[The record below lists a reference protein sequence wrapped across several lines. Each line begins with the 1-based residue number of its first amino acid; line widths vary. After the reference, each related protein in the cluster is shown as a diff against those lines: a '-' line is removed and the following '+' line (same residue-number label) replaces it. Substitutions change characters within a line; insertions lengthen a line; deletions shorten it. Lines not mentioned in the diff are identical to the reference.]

1 MMLKGKILKSLL
13 IAALTC
19 FSWQTSMGQ
28 KTFTLEDL
36 NYGGTNFYN
45 MRVQTRYTN
54 WWGDEL
60 IKGDVEACYLVNK
73 QTGKEQVLFELKDV
87 NALLDGDKSHQVH
100 HLMSCTFPYSNKTLA
115 YIVTG
120 KQHLLYD
127 WAKKKI
133 EWIQNKETTDVQSWN
148 AQSLST
154 AYILNNNLFVSDKK
168 GNKTQL
174 TTDGS
179 SDIVYGK
186 AVHRDEFGI
195 YKGLFWSNNGEQLAF
210 YRMDQS
216 MVETYPQVNVFTPI
230 ATLEP
235 EKYPMAGRTSHKVTV
250 GIYNASTGKTIYLA
264 VGDPTNRYFTNIQW
278 SPDNKILYLIELNR
292 KQTKMQLDAYDVATG
307 KKIKTLYTEE
317 SNKYVHPVT
326 PITFL
331 PWNKNQFILQSEKD
345 GYNHLYLF
353 NTNGELQRQI
363 TSGKWVVLDLMG
375 FNSSKKCAYILSTEC
390 NPIQNNIFA
399 VDIASGKRTLLD
411 NGKGCHANTYGENN
425 KHRLAVSESGK
436 WIIDNYSEPQ
446 VPRNINIINTENK
459 KTLTWFTAPNP
470 WKGYTVPEFTSG
482 SIKAADNQTD
492 LYYRMV
498 KPTNFDPNKKYPTII
513 YVYGGPGVRNV
524 EARWNYSS
532 RGWETYMA
540 QKGYLLFILDNRG
553 SSDRGLEFE
562 QATFHKLGVEEMKD
576 QMKGVDFLTSLPY
589 VDKNRIGVHGWS
601 FGGFMTTNLI
611 TTYPEVFKVGV
622 AGGPVINWE
631 WYEVMYGERYMGT
644 PQDNKEG
651 YNNSNLLNKAKNLKG
666 KLQIIIGMN
675 DPVVVPQHAE
685 NFLKSCID
693 AGTQPDFFIYP
704 GEGHNMRGHSSVHL
718 HERITQYFEDY
729 LKPLKAKE

>member
-1 MMLKGKILKSLL
+1 MLKGKILKSLL

-73 QTGKEQVLFELKDV
+73 QTGKEQVLFDLKDV
-87 NALLDGDKSHQVH
+87 NALLDSDKSHQVH

-195 YKGLFWSNNGEQLAF
+195 YKGLFWSNDGEQLAF

-292 KQTKMQLDAYDVATG
+292 KQTKMQLGAYDVATG

-353 NTNGELQRQI
+353 NTNGELQHQI

>member
-1 MMLKGKILKSLL
+1 MLKGKIFKSLL

-60 IKGDVEACYLVNK
+60 IKGDVEACYVVNK

-87 NALLDGDKSHQVH
+87 NALLDSNKSHQVN

-127 WAKKKI
+127 WVKKKI

-195 YKGLFWSNNGEQLAF
+195 YKGLFWSNDGEQLAF

-235 EKYPMAGRTSHKVTV
+235 DKYPMAGRTSHKVTV

-292 KQTKMQLDAYDVATG
+292 KQTKMQLDADDAATG

-375 FNSSKKCAYILSTEC
+375 FNSSKKCTYILSTEC

-425 KHRLAVSESGK
+425 KHRLAVSGSGK

-446 VPRNINIINTENK
+446 IPRNINIINTDNK

-498 KPTNFDPNKKYPTII
+498 KPTNFDLNKKYPTII

-589 VDKNRIGVHGWS
+589 VDKNRIGIHGWS

>member
-1 MMLKGKILKSLL
+1 MLKGKILKSLL

-87 NALLDGDKSHQVH
+87 NALLDSDKSHQVH

-195 YKGLFWSNNGEQLAF
+195 YKGLFWSNDGEQLAF

-292 KQTKMQLDAYDVATG
+292 KQTKMQLDAYDAVTG

-411 NGKGCHANTYGENN
+411 NGKGCHANTYGENG

-470 WKGYTVPEFTSG
+470 WKGYTIPEFTSG

-589 VDKNRIGVHGWS
+589 VDKNRIGIHGWS

-651 YNNSNLLNKAKNLKG
+651 YNNSNLLNKAKNLKS
-666 KLQIIIGMN
+666 KLQIITGMN
-675 DPVVVPQHAE
+675 DPIVVPQHAE

-729 LKPLKAKE
+729 LKPLKAKQ

>member
-1 MMLKGKILKSLL
+1 MLKGKIFKSLL

-60 IKGDVEACYLVNK
+60 IKGDVEACYVVNK

-87 NALLDGDKSHQVH
+87 NALLDSDKSHQVN

-127 WAKKKI
+127 WVKKKI

-195 YKGLFWSNNGEQLAF
+195 YKGLFWSNDGEQLAF

-235 EKYPMAGRTSHKVTV
+235 DKYPMAGRTSHKVTV

-292 KQTKMQLDAYDVATG
+292 KQTKMQLDAYDAVTG

-375 FNSSKKCAYILSTEC
+375 FNSNKKCAYILSTEC

-425 KHRLAVSESGK
+425 KHRLAVSGSGK

-470 WKGYTVPEFTSG
+470 WKGYTVPEFISG

-576 QMKGVDFLTSLPY
+576 QMKGIDFLTSLPY
-589 VDKNRIGVHGWS
+589 VDKNRIGIHGWS

>member
-1 MMLKGKILKSLL
+1 MLKGKIFKSLL

-60 IKGDVEACYLVNK
+60 IKGDVEACYVVNK

-87 NALLDGDKSHQVH
+87 NALLDSNKSHQVN

-127 WAKKKI
+127 WVKKKI

-195 YKGLFWSNNGEQLAF
+195 YKGLFWSNDGEQLAF

-235 EKYPMAGRTSHKVTV
+235 DKYPMAGRTSHKVTV

-292 KQTKMQLDAYDVATG
+292 KQTKMQLDAYDAVTG

-375 FNSSKKCAYILSTEC
+375 FNSNKKCAYILSTEC

-425 KHRLAVSESGK
+425 KHRLAVSGSGK

-482 SIKAADNQTD
+482 SIKAADDQTD

-576 QMKGVDFLTSLPY
+576 QMKGIDFLTSLPY
-589 VDKNRIGVHGWS
+589 VDKNRIGIHGWS

>member
-1 MMLKGKILKSLL
+1 MLKGKILKSLL

-73 QTGKEQVLFELKDV
+73 QTGKEQVLFDLKDV
-87 NALLDGDKSHQVH
+87 NALLDSDKSHQVH

-195 YKGLFWSNNGEQLAF
+195 YKGLFWSNDGEQLAF

-292 KQTKMQLDAYDVATG
+292 KQTKMQLGAYDVATG

-666 KLQIIIGMN
+666 KLQIITGMN

-729 LKPLKAKE
+729 LKPLKSKE

>member
-1 MMLKGKILKSLL
+1 MLKGKIFKSLL

-60 IKGDVEACYLVNK
+60 IKGDVEACYVVNK

-87 NALLDGDKSHQVH
+87 NALLDSNKSHQVN

-127 WAKKKI
+127 WVKKKI

-195 YKGLFWSNNGEQLAF
+195 YKGLFWSNDGEQLAF

-235 EKYPMAGRTSHKVTV
+235 DKYPMAGRTSHKVTV

-292 KQTKMQLDAYDVATG
+292 KQTKMQLDAYDAVTG

-375 FNSSKKCAYILSTEC
+375 FNSNKKCAYILSTEC

-425 KHRLAVSESGK
+425 KHRLAVSGSGK

-470 WKGYTVPEFTSG
+470 WKGYTVPEFISG

-576 QMKGVDFLTSLPY
+576 QMKGIDFLTSLPY

-666 KLQIIIGMN
+666 KLQIITGMN

>member
-1 MMLKGKILKSLL
+1 MLKGKIFKSLL

-60 IKGDVEACYLVNK
+60 IKGDVEACYVVNK

-87 NALLDGDKSHQVH
+87 NALLDSDRSHQVN

-127 WAKKKI
+127 WTKKKI

-195 YKGLFWSNNGEQLAF
+195 YKGLFWSNDGEQLAF

-250 GIYNASTGKTIYLA
+250 GIYNASTGTTIYLA

-292 KQTKMQLDAYDVATG
+292 KQTKMQLDAYDAVTG

-589 VDKNRIGVHGWS
+589 VDKNRIGIHGWS

>member
-1 MMLKGKILKSLL
+1 MLKGKILKSLL

-60 IKGDVEACYLVNK
+60 IKGDVEACYIVNK

-87 NALLDGDKSHQVH
+87 NALLDSNKSHQVN

-120 KQHLLYD
+120 KQHLLYN
-127 WAKKKI
+127 WVKKKI

-186 AVHRDEFGI
+186 TVHRDEFGI
-195 YKGLFWSNNGEQLAF
+195 YKGLFWSNDGELLAF

-235 EKYPMAGRTSHKVTV
+235 DKYPMAGRTSHKVTV

-292 KQTKMQLDAYDVATG
+292 KQTKMQLDAYDAATG

-425 KHRLAVSESGK
+425 KHRLAVSGSGK

-622 AGGPVINWE
+622 AGGPVVNWE

>member
-1 MMLKGKILKSLL
+1 
-13 IAALTC
+13 
-19 FSWQTSMGQ
+19 
-28 KTFTLEDL
+28 
-36 NYGGTNFYN
+36 
-45 MRVQTRYTN
+45 
-54 WWGDEL
+54 
-60 IKGDVEACYLVNK
+60 
-73 QTGKEQVLFELKDV
+73 
-87 NALLDGDKSHQVH
+87 
-100 HLMSCTFPYSNKTLA
+100 
-115 YIVTG
+115 
-120 KQHLLYD
+120 
-127 WAKKKI
+127 
-133 EWIQNKETTDVQSWN
+133 
-148 AQSLST
+148 
-154 AYILNNNLFVSDKK
+154 
-168 GNKTQL
+168 
-174 TTDGS
+174 
-179 SDIVYGK
+179 
-186 AVHRDEFGI
+186 
-195 YKGLFWSNNGEQLAF
+195 
-210 YRMDQS
+210 MDQS
-216 MVETYPQVNVFTPI
+216 MVESYPQVNVFTPI

-235 EKYPMAGRTSHKVTV
+235 DKYPMAGRTSHKVTV

-292 KQTKMQLDAYDVATG
+292 KQTKMQLDAYDAATG

-411 NGKGCHANTYGENN
+411 NGKGCHANTYGENG

-436 WIIDNYSEPQ
+436 WIIDNYSEPK

-470 WKGYTVPEFTSG
+470 WKGYTIPEFTSG

-611 TTYPEVFKVGV
+611 TTHPEVFKVGV

-666 KLQIIIGMN
+666 KLQIITGMN
-675 DPVVVPQHAE
+675 DPIVVPQHAE

-729 LKPLKAKE
+729 LKPLKAK

>member
-1 MMLKGKILKSLL
+1 MLKGKIFKSLL

-87 NALLDGDKSHQVH
+87 NALLDSDKSHQVH

-195 YKGLFWSNNGEQLAF
+195 YKGLFWSNDGEQLAF

-292 KQTKMQLDAYDVATG
+292 KQTKMQLDAYDTATG

-411 NGKGCHANTYGENN
+411 NGKGCHANTYGENG

-576 QMKGVDFLTSLPY
+576 QMKGIDFLTSLPY
-589 VDKNRIGVHGWS
+589 VDKNRIGIHGWS

-729 LKPLKAKE
+729 LKPLKTKE

>member
-1 MMLKGKILKSLL
+1 MLKGKIFKSLL

-60 IKGDVEACYLVNK
+60 IKGDVEACYVVNK

-87 NALLDGDKSHQVH
+87 NALLDSNKSHQVN

-127 WAKKKI
+127 WVKKKI

-195 YKGLFWSNNGEQLAF
+195 YKGLFWSNDGEQLAF

-235 EKYPMAGRTSHKVTV
+235 DKYPMAGRTSHKVTV

-292 KQTKMQLDAYDVATG
+292 KQTKMQLDAYDAVTG

-375 FNSSKKCAYILSTEC
+375 FNSNKKCAYILSTEC

-425 KHRLAVSESGK
+425 KHRLAVSGSGK

-470 WKGYTVPEFTSG
+470 WKGYTVPEFISG

-589 VDKNRIGVHGWS
+589 VDKNRIGIHGWS

>member
-1 MMLKGKILKSLL
+1 MLKGKIFKSLL

-60 IKGDVEACYLVNK
+60 IKGDVEACYVVNK

-87 NALLDGDKSHQVH
+87 NALLDSNKSHQVN

-127 WAKKKI
+127 WVKKKI

-195 YKGLFWSNNGEQLAF
+195 YKGLFWSNDGEQLAF

-235 EKYPMAGRTSHKVTV
+235 DKYPMAGRTSHKVTV

-292 KQTKMQLDAYDVATG
+292 KQTKMQLDAYDAVTG

-375 FNSSKKCAYILSTEC
+375 FNSNKKCAYILSTEC

-425 KHRLAVSESGK
+425 KHRLAVSGSGK

-482 SIKAADNQTD
+482 SIKAADDQTD

-611 TTYPEVFKVGV
+611 TTHPEVFKVGV

>member
-1 MMLKGKILKSLL
+1 MLKGKIFKSLL

-60 IKGDVEACYLVNK
+60 IKGDVEACYVVNK

-87 NALLDGDKSHQVH
+87 NALLDSNKSHQVN

-127 WAKKKI
+127 WVKKKI

-195 YKGLFWSNNGEQLAF
+195 YKGLFWSNDGEQLAF

-235 EKYPMAGRTSHKVTV
+235 DKYPMAGRTSHKVTV

-292 KQTKMQLDAYDVATG
+292 KQTKMQLDAYDAVTG

-375 FNSSKKCAYILSTEC
+375 FNSNKKCAYILSTEC

-425 KHRLAVSESGK
+425 KHRLAVSGSGK

-470 WKGYTVPEFTSG
+470 WKGYTVPEFISG

-576 QMKGVDFLTSLPY
+576 QMKGIDFLTSLPY
-589 VDKNRIGVHGWS
+589 VDKNRIGIHGWS

>member
-1 MMLKGKILKSLL
+1 MLKGKILKSLL

-120 KQHLLYD
+120 KQHLLYN

-195 YKGLFWSNNGEQLAF
+195 YKGLFWSNDGEQLAF

-235 EKYPMAGRTSHKVTV
+235 DKYPMAGRTSHKVTV

-292 KQTKMQLDAYDVATG
+292 KQTKMQLDAYDAVTG

-375 FNSSKKCAYILSTEC
+375 FNSNKKCAYILSTEC

-425 KHRLAVSESGK
+425 KHRLAVSGSGK

-470 WKGYTVPEFTSG
+470 WKGYTVPEFISG

-576 QMKGVDFLTSLPY
+576 QMKGIDFLTSLPY
-589 VDKNRIGVHGWS
+589 VDKNRIGIHGWS

>member
-1 MMLKGKILKSLL
+1 MLKGKILKSLL

-120 KQHLLYD
+120 KQHLLYN

-195 YKGLFWSNNGEQLAF
+195 YKGLFWSNDGEQLAF

-470 WKGYTVPEFTSG
+470 WKGYTIPEFTSG

-666 KLQIIIGMN
+666 KLQIITGMN

>member
-1 MMLKGKILKSLL
+1 M
-13 IAALTC
+13 
-19 FSWQTSMGQ
+19 
-28 KTFTLEDL
+28 
-36 NYGGTNFYN
+36 
-45 MRVQTRYTN
+45 
-54 WWGDEL
+54 
-60 IKGDVEACYLVNK
+60 
-73 QTGKEQVLFELKDV
+73 KDV
-87 NALLDGDKSHQVH
+87 NALLDSDKSHQVH

-186 AVHRDEFGI
+186 TVHRDEFGI
-195 YKGLFWSNNGEQLAF
+195 YKGLFWSNDGEQLAF

-216 MVETYPQVNVFTPI
+216 MVESYPQVNVFTPI

-235 EKYPMAGRTSHKVTV
+235 DKYPMAGRTSHKVTV

-292 KQTKMQLDAYDVATG
+292 KQTKMQLDAYDAATG

-411 NGKGCHANTYGENN
+411 NG
-425 KHRLAVSESGK
+425 
-436 WIIDNYSEPQ
+436 
-446 VPRNINIINTENK
+446 
-459 KTLTWFTAPNP
+459 
-470 WKGYTVPEFTSG
+470 
-482 SIKAADNQTD
+482 
-492 LYYRMV
+492 
-498 KPTNFDPNKKYPTII
+498 
-513 YVYGGPGVRNV
+513 
-524 EARWNYSS
+524 
-532 RGWETYMA
+532 
-540 QKGYLLFILDNRG
+540 
-553 SSDRGLEFE
+553 
-562 QATFHKLGVEEMKD
+562 
-576 QMKGVDFLTSLPY
+576 
-589 VDKNRIGVHGWS
+589 
-601 FGGFMTTNLI
+601 
-611 TTYPEVFKVGV
+611 
-622 AGGPVINWE
+622 
-631 WYEVMYGERYMGT
+631 
-644 PQDNKEG
+644 
-651 YNNSNLLNKAKNLKG
+651 
-666 KLQIIIGMN
+666 
-675 DPVVVPQHAE
+675 
-685 NFLKSCID
+685 
-693 AGTQPDFFIYP
+693 
-704 GEGHNMRGHSSVHL
+704 
-718 HERITQYFEDY
+718 
-729 LKPLKAKE
+729 

>member
-1 MMLKGKILKSLL
+1 MLKGKILKSLL

-498 KPTNFDPNKKYPTII
+498 KPTNFDPTKQYPTII

-666 KLQIIIGMN
+666 KLQIITGMN

>member
-1 MMLKGKILKSLL
+1 MLKGKILKSLL

>member
-1 MMLKGKILKSLL
+1 MLKGKILKSLL

-87 NALLDGDKSHQVH
+87 NALLDSDKSHQVH

-195 YKGLFWSNNGEQLAF
+195 YKGLFWSNDGEQLAF

-235 EKYPMAGRTSHKVTV
+235 DKYPMAGRTSHKVTV

-292 KQTKMQLDAYDVATG
+292 KQTKMQLDAYDAVTG

-331 PWNKNQFILQSEKD
+331 PWNKNQLILQSEKD

-375 FNSSKKCAYILSTEC
+375 FNSNKKCAYILSTEC

-425 KHRLAVSESGK
+425 KHRLAVSGSGK

>member
-1 MMLKGKILKSLL
+1 MLKGNIFKSLL

-60 IKGDVEACYLVNK
+60 IKGDVEACYIVNK
-73 QTGKEQVLFELKDV
+73 QTGKEQVLFTLKDV
-87 NALLDGDKSHQVH
+87 NALLDNNKSHQVH
-100 HLMSCTFPYSNKTLA
+100 HLMSCTFPYSKKTLV
-115 YIVTG
+115 YIITG

-127 WAKKKI
+127 WKKKKI
-133 EWIQNKETTDVQSWN
+133 EWIQNKETTDIQSWN
-148 AQSLST
+148 AQSAST

-195 YKGLFWSNNGEQLAF
+195 YKGLFWSNDGEQLAF

-235 EKYPMAGRTSHKVTV
+235 DKYPMAGRKSHKVTI
-250 GIYNASTGKTIYLA
+250 GIYNVSTGKTIYLA
-264 VGDPTNRYFTNIQW
+264 VGDPTDRYFTNITW

-292 KQTKMQLDAYDVATG
+292 KQTKMQLDAYDAITG
-307 KKIKTLYTEE
+307 TKIKTLYTEE

-411 NGKGCHANTYGENN
+411 NGKGCHANTYGENG

-436 WIIDNYSEPQ
+436 WIVDNYSEPQ
-446 VPRNINIINTENK
+446 VPRNINIINTESK

-498 KPTNFDPNKKYPTII
+498 KPTNFDPNKQYPTII

-589 VDKNRIGVHGWS
+589 VDKSRIGVHGWS

-611 TTYPEVFKVGV
+611 TTHPEVFKVGV

-666 KLQIIIGMN
+666 KLQIITGMN
-675 DPVVVPQHAE
+675 DPIVVPQHAE

-729 LKPLKAKE
+729 LKPLKDKE

>member
-1 MMLKGKILKSLL
+1 
-13 IAALTC
+13 
-19 FSWQTSMGQ
+19 MGQ

-60 IKGDVEACYLVNK
+60 IKGDVEACYVVNK

-87 NALLDGDKSHQVH
+87 NVLLDSDKSHQVN

-168 GNKTQL
+168 GNKAQL

-195 YKGLFWSNNGEQLAF
+195 YKGLFWSNDGKLLAF

-235 EKYPMAGRTSHKVTV
+235 DKYPMAGRTSHKVTV

-292 KQTKMQLDAYDVATG
+292 KQTKMQLDAYDAVTG

-331 PWNKNQFILQSEKD
+331 PWNKNQLILQSEKD

-375 FNSSKKCAYILSTEC
+375 FNSNKKCAYILSTEC

-425 KHRLAVSESGK
+425 KHRLAVSGSGK

-589 VDKNRIGVHGWS
+589 VDKNRIGIHGWS

>member
-1 MMLKGKILKSLL
+1 MLKGKIFKSLL

-60 IKGDVEACYLVNK
+60 IKGDVEACYVVNK

-87 NALLDGDKSHQVH
+87 NALLDSDKSHKVN

-127 WAKKKI
+127 WTKKKI

-195 YKGLFWSNNGEQLAF
+195 YKGLFWSNDGEQLAF

-292 KQTKMQLDAYDVATG
+292 KQTKMQLDAYDTATG

-375 FNSSKKCAYILSTEC
+375 FNSNKKCAYILSTEC

-666 KLQIIIGMN
+666 KLQIITGMN

-729 LKPLKAKE
+729 LKPLKAKQ

>member
-1 MMLKGKILKSLL
+1 MLKGKILKSLL

-73 QTGKEQVLFELKDV
+73 QTGKEQVLFGLKDV
-87 NALLDGDKSHQVH
+87 NALLDSDKSHQVH

-195 YKGLFWSNNGEQLAF
+195 YKGLFWSNDGEQLAF

-292 KQTKMQLDAYDVATG
+292 KQTKMQLGAYDVATG

-666 KLQIIIGMN
+666 KLQIITGMN

-729 LKPLKAKE
+729 LKPLKSKE

>member
-1 MMLKGKILKSLL
+1 MLKGKILKSLL

-87 NALLDGDKSHQVH
+87 NALLDSDKSHQVH

-195 YKGLFWSNNGEQLAF
+195 YKGLFWSNDGEQLAF

-292 KQTKMQLDAYDVATG
+292 KQTKMQLDAYDTATG

-589 VDKNRIGVHGWS
+589 VDKNRIGIHGWS

>member
-1 MMLKGKILKSLL
+1 MLKGKIFKSLL

-60 IKGDVEACYLVNK
+60 IKGDVEACYVVNK

-87 NALLDGDKSHQVH
+87 NALLDSNKSHQVN

-127 WAKKKI
+127 WVKKKI

-195 YKGLFWSNNGEQLAF
+195 YKGLFWSNDGEQLAF

-235 EKYPMAGRTSHKVTV
+235 DKYPMAGRTSHKVTV

-292 KQTKMQLDAYDVATG
+292 KQTKMQLDAYDAVTG

-375 FNSSKKCAYILSTEC
+375 FNSNKKCAYILSTEC

-425 KHRLAVSESGK
+425 KHRLAVSGSGK

-470 WKGYTVPEFTSG
+470 WKGYTVPEFISG

-666 KLQIIIGMN
+666 KLQIITGMN

>member
-1 MMLKGKILKSLL
+1 MLKGKIFKSLL

-60 IKGDVEACYLVNK
+60 IKGDVEACYVVNK

-87 NALLDGDKSHQVH
+87 NALLDSNKSHQVN

-127 WAKKKI
+127 WVKKKI

-195 YKGLFWSNNGEQLAF
+195 YKGLFWSNDGEQLAF

-235 EKYPMAGRTSHKVTV
+235 DKYPMAGRTSHKVTV

-292 KQTKMQLDAYDVATG
+292 KQTKMQLDAYDAVTG

-375 FNSSKKCAYILSTEC
+375 FNSNKKCAYILSTEC

-425 KHRLAVSESGK
+425 KHRLAVSGSGK

-470 WKGYTVPEFTSG
+470 WKGYTVPEFISG

-576 QMKGVDFLTSLPY
+576 QMKGIDFLTSLPY
-589 VDKNRIGVHGWS
+589 VDKNRIGIHGWS

-675 DPVVVPQHAE
+675 DPVVVPQHTE

>member
-1 MMLKGKILKSLL
+1 MLKGKILKSLL

-120 KQHLLYD
+120 KQHLLYN

-195 YKGLFWSNNGEQLAF
+195 YKGLFWSNDGEQLAF

-292 KQTKMQLDAYDVATG
+292 KQTKMQLDAYDAVTG

-331 PWNKNQFILQSEKD
+331 PWNKNQLILQSEKD

-375 FNSSKKCAYILSTEC
+375 FNSNKKCAYILSTEC

-425 KHRLAVSESGK
+425 KHRLAVSGSGK

-666 KLQIIIGMN
+666 KLQIITGMN

>member
-1 MMLKGKILKSLL
+1 MLKGKIFKSLL

-60 IKGDVEACYLVNK
+60 IKGDVEACYVVNK

-87 NALLDGDKSHQVH
+87 NALLDSNKSHQVN

-127 WAKKKI
+127 WVKKKI

-195 YKGLFWSNNGEQLAF
+195 YKGLFWSNDGEQLAF

-235 EKYPMAGRTSHKVTV
+235 DKYPMAGRTSHKVTV

-292 KQTKMQLDAYDVATG
+292 KQTKMQLDAYDAVTG

-375 FNSSKKCAYILSTEC
+375 FNSNKKCAYILSTEC

-425 KHRLAVSESGK
+425 KHRLAVSGSGK

-470 WKGYTVPEFTSG
+470 WKGYTVPEFISG

-562 QATFHKLGVEEMKD
+562 QATFHKLGIEEMKD

-589 VDKNRIGVHGWS
+589 VDKNRIGIHGWS

>member
-1 MMLKGKILKSLL
+1 MLKGKILKSLL

-120 KQHLLYD
+120 KQHLLYN

-195 YKGLFWSNNGEQLAF
+195 YKGLFWSNDGEQLAF

-292 KQTKMQLDAYDVATG
+292 KQTKMQLDAYDAATG

-459 KTLTWFTAPNP
+459 KTLTWFIAPNP

-666 KLQIIIGMN
+666 KLQIITGMN

>member
-1 MMLKGKILKSLL
+1 MLKGKIFKSLL

-60 IKGDVEACYLVNK
+60 IKGDVEACYVVNK

-87 NALLDGDKSHQVH
+87 NALLDSNKSHQVN

-127 WAKKKI
+127 WVKKKI

-154 AYILNNNLFVSDKK
+154 ACILNNNLFVSDKK

-186 AVHRDEFGI
+186 TVHRDEFGI
-195 YKGLFWSNNGEQLAF
+195 YKGLFWSNDGEQLAF

-235 EKYPMAGRTSHKVTV
+235 DKYPMAGRTSHKVTV

-589 VDKNRIGVHGWS
+589 VDKNRIGIHGWS

>member
-1 MMLKGKILKSLL
+1 MLKGKIFKSLL

-60 IKGDVEACYLVNK
+60 IKGDVEACYVVNK

-87 NALLDGDKSHQVH
+87 NALLDSDKSHQVN

-127 WAKKKI
+127 WTKKKI

-195 YKGLFWSNNGEQLAF
+195 YKGLFWSNDGEQLAF

-292 KQTKMQLDAYDVATG
+292 KQTKMQLDAYDATTG

-540 QKGYLLFILDNRG
+540 QKGYLLFVLDNRG

-562 QATFHKLGVEEMKD
+562 QVTFHKLGVEEMKD

-666 KLQIIIGMN
+666 KLQIITGMN

-729 LKPLKAKE
+729 LKPLKAKQ

>member
-1 MMLKGKILKSLL
+1 MLKGKIFKSLL

-60 IKGDVEACYLVNK
+60 IKGDVEACYVVNK

-87 NALLDGDKSHQVH
+87 NALLDSNKSHQVN

-127 WAKKKI
+127 WVKKKI

-195 YKGLFWSNNGEQLAF
+195 YKGLFWSNDGEQLAF

-235 EKYPMAGRTSHKVTV
+235 DKYPMAGRTSHKVTV

-292 KQTKMQLDAYDVATG
+292 KQTKMQLDAYDAVTG

-375 FNSSKKCAYILSTEC
+375 FNSNKKCAYILSTEC

-425 KHRLAVSESGK
+425 KHRLAVSGSGK

-482 SIKAADNQTD
+482 SIKAADDQTD

-576 QMKGVDFLTSLPY
+576 QMKGIDFLTSLPY
-589 VDKNRIGVHGWS
+589 VDKNRIGIHGWS

-611 TTYPEVFKVGV
+611 TTHPEVFKVGV

-666 KLQIIIGMN
+666 KLQIITGMN
-675 DPVVVPQHAE
+675 DPIVVPQHAE

>member
-1 MMLKGKILKSLL
+1 MLKGKILKSLL

-87 NALLDGDKSHQVH
+87 NALLDSDKSHQVH

-127 WAKKKI
+127 WTKKKI

-195 YKGLFWSNNGEQLAF
+195 YKGLFWSNDGEQLAF

-235 EKYPMAGRTSHKVTV
+235 DKYPMAGRTSHKVTV

-292 KQTKMQLDAYDVATG
+292 KQTKMQLDAYNAATG

-399 VDIASGKRTLLD
+399 VDITSGKRTLLD

-425 KHRLAVSESGK
+425 KHRLAVSGSGK

-666 KLQIIIGMN
+666 KLQIITGMN

>member
-1 MMLKGKILKSLL
+1 MFKGKIFKSLL

-36 NYGGTNFYN
+36 NFGGTNFYN

-60 IKGDVEACYLVNK
+60 IKGDVEACYIVNK

-87 NALLDGDKSHQVH
+87 NALLDSDKSHQVN

-120 KQHLLYD
+120 KQHLLYN
-127 WAKKKI
+127 WVKKKI

-186 AVHRDEFGI
+186 TVHRDEFGI
-195 YKGLFWSNNGEQLAF
+195 YKGLFWSNDGEQLAF

-216 MVETYPQVNVFTPI
+216 MVESYPQVNVFTPI

-235 EKYPMAGRTSHKVTV
+235 DKYPMAGRTSHKVTV

-292 KQTKMQLDAYDVATG
+292 KQTKMQLDAYDAETG

-411 NGKGCHANTYGENN
+411 NGKGCHANTYGENG

-470 WKGYTVPEFTSG
+470 WKGYTIPEFTSG

-589 VDKNRIGVHGWS
+589 VDKNRIGIHGWS

-651 YNNSNLLNKAKNLKG
+651 YNNSNLLNKAKNLKS
-666 KLQIIIGMN
+666 KLQIITGMN
-675 DPVVVPQHAE
+675 DPIVVPQHAE

-729 LKPLKAKE
+729 LKPLKAKQ

>member
-1 MMLKGKILKSLL
+1 MLKGKILKSLL

-87 NALLDGDKSHQVH
+87 NALLDSDKSHQVH

-195 YKGLFWSNNGEQLAF
+195 YKGLFWSNDGEQLAF

-576 QMKGVDFLTSLPY
+576 QMKGVNFLTSLPY

>member
-1 MMLKGKILKSLL
+1 
-13 IAALTC
+13 
-19 FSWQTSMGQ
+19 
-28 KTFTLEDL
+28 
-36 NYGGTNFYN
+36 
-45 MRVQTRYTN
+45 
-54 WWGDEL
+54 
-60 IKGDVEACYLVNK
+60 
-73 QTGKEQVLFELKDV
+73 
-87 NALLDGDKSHQVH
+87 
-100 HLMSCTFPYSNKTLA
+100 
-115 YIVTG
+115 
-120 KQHLLYD
+120 
-127 WAKKKI
+127 
-133 EWIQNKETTDVQSWN
+133 
-148 AQSLST
+148 
-154 AYILNNNLFVSDKK
+154 
-168 GNKTQL
+168 
-174 TTDGS
+174 
-179 SDIVYGK
+179 
-186 AVHRDEFGI
+186 
-195 YKGLFWSNNGEQLAF
+195 
-210 YRMDQS
+210 
-216 MVETYPQVNVFTPI
+216 
-230 ATLEP
+230 
-235 EKYPMAGRTSHKVTV
+235 
-250 GIYNASTGKTIYLA
+250 
-264 VGDPTNRYFTNIQW
+264 
-278 SPDNKILYLIELNR
+278 
-292 KQTKMQLDAYDVATG
+292 MQLDAYDAATG

-375 FNSSKKCAYILSTEC
+375 FNSSKKCTYILSTEC

-425 KHRLAVSESGK
+425 KHRLAVSGSGK

-446 VPRNINIINTENK
+446 IPRNINIINTDNK

-498 KPTNFDPNKKYPTII
+498 KPTNFDLNKKYPTII

-589 VDKNRIGVHGWS
+589 VDKNRIGIHGWS

>member
-1 MMLKGKILKSLL
+1 MLKGKILKSLL

-120 KQHLLYD
+120 KQHLLYN

-195 YKGLFWSNNGEQLAF
+195 YKGLFWSNDGEQLAF

-576 QMKGVDFLTSLPY
+576 QMKGVNFLTSLPY

>member
-1 MMLKGKILKSLL
+1 MLKGKIFKSLL

-60 IKGDVEACYLVNK
+60 IKGDVEACYVVNK

-87 NALLDGDKSHQVH
+87 NALLDSDKSHQVN

-148 AQSLST
+148 ALSLST

-195 YKGLFWSNNGEQLAF
+195 YKGLFWSNDGEQLAF

-235 EKYPMAGRTSHKVTV
+235 DKYPMAGRTSHKVTV

-292 KQTKMQLDAYDVATG
+292 KQTKMQLDAYDAVTG

-331 PWNKNQFILQSEKD
+331 PWNKNQLILQSEKD

-425 KHRLAVSESGK
+425 KHRLAVSGSGK

-666 KLQIIIGMN
+666 KLQIITGMN